1 MIEKTISVEKIFS
14 GKVIDLYV
22 ETVQIDKSKMAIREI
37 VRHRGAVCALTI
49 TKEGKL
55 VLIRQFRKAIGDY
68 LFEIPAGKLEAGE
81 APNEAIR
88 REIREETGYN
98 VEKVDY
104 VTSFYT
110 SPGFSDEKCYVYFAF
125 VGEKGETCFDED
137 EYIDIFEYS
146 LEHLIQMIFDGEIVD
161 AKTISAVLLY
171 NQGLLRK

>member
-68 LFEIPAGKLEAGE
+68 LFEIPAGKL
-81 APNEAIR
+81 
-88 REIREETGYN
+88 
-98 VEKVDY
+98 
-104 VTSFYT
+104 
-110 SPGFSDEKCYVYFAF
+110 
-125 VGEKGETCFDED
+125 
-137 EYIDIFEYS
+137 
-146 LEHLIQMIFDGEIVD
+146 
-161 AKTISAVLLY
+161 
-171 NQGLLRK
+171 